1 MKPSSG
7 VHEDFSREEVV
18 QGSSDRAFGLTFA
31 AVFAFFALWPLVRH
45 RPLRSWALAVAV
57 VFLVPALVRPQ
68 VLGPLNRLWLR
79 LGLLLQRLVTP
90 VVMALL
96 FYGTVTPIALV
107 LRVLGKDLLRLR
119 IDRGADSYWLERR
132 PPGPAP
138 GTMRNQF

>member
-1 MKPSSG
+1 MKASPA
-7 VHEDFSREEVV
+7 VHEDFSREQAV

-31 AVFAFFALWPLVRH
+31 AIFALFALWPLVRH
-45 RPLRSWALAVAV
+45 RPARSWALAVAV
-57 VFLVPALVRPQ
+57 VFLVPALVRPH

-107 LRVLGKDLLRLR
+107 LRLLGKDLLRLR
-119 IDRGADSYWLERR
+119 VDRGAASYWLERR

-138 GTMRNQF
+138 DTMRNQF

>member
-1 MKPSSG
+1 MKVSSW
-7 VHEDFSREEVV
+7 VHEDFSREGAV

-31 AVFAFFALWPLVRH
+31 AVFTFLALWPLVRH
-45 RPLRSWALAVAV
+45 RPARSWALAVAV
-57 VFLVPALVRPQ
+57 VFLLLALLRPR

-107 LRVLGKDLLRLR
+107 LRLWGKDLLRLSV
-119 IDRGADSYWLERR
+119 DRGADSYWLERR

-138 GTMRNQF
+138 DTMRNQF

>member
-1 MKPSSG
+1 M
-7 VHEDFSREEVV
+7 
-18 QGSSDRAFGLTFA
+18 
-31 AVFAFFALWPLVRH
+31 
-45 RPLRSWALAVAV
+45 
-57 VFLVPALVRPQ
+57 FLVPALVRPQ

-107 LRVLGKDLLRLR
+107 LRLLGKDLLRLR

-138 GTMRNQF
+138 DTMRNQF